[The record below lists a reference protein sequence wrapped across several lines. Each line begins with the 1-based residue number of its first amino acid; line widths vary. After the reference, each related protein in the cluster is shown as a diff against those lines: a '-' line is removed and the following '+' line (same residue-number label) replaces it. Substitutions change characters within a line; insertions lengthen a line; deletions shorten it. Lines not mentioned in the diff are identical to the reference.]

1 MEKYQ
6 GEMISSLNDLAEL
19 VSTDLP
25 SYKRLSIEALLTIQ
39 VHNRDII
46 SSLIQSQIASK
57 ADFEWLRL
65 V

>member
-1 MEKYQ
+1 
-6 GEMISSLNDLAEL
+6 MISSLNDLAEL